1 MSKNLNYRFGEKIR
15 LVRERRGMTLKEVG
29 SVANVSESLVSQI
42 ERNKVSPSVDTL
54 MAITDALD
62 IDPEYLFRDYKKKR
76 NIHITQKKD
85 RNSLTLNNVVYHQ
98 LASISNT
105 DSNSQETEVETMVIE
120 IVPGGQK
127 GDIEYG
133 HPGNEIGI
141 ILSGIGELLYGTETY
156 DLNKGDSVSFS
167 SDIPHILKNKG
178 DDILKAIWI
187 ITPPRVFSLT

>member
-29 SVANVSESLVSQI
+29 AEAKVSESLVSQI

-54 MAITDALD
+54 MAITDALE

-76 NIHITQKKD
+76 KIQITPMDK
-85 RNSLTLNNVVYHQ
+85 RNSLTLNNVTYFQ
-98 LASISNT
+98 LAEISDK
-105 DSNSQETEVETMVIE
+105 DSDLKDISVETMLIE
-120 IVPGGQK
+120 IEPGGQK

-141 ILSGIGELLYGTETY
+141 ILSGKGELLYGTETY
-156 DLNKGDSVSFS
+156 ILNKGDSLSFS
-167 SDIPHILKNKG
+167 SDIPHILRNLG
-178 DDILKAIWI
+178 DDVMKAIWI
-187 ITPPRVFSLT
+187 ITPPRVF

>member
-15 LVRERRGMTLKEVG
+15 IVRERRGMTLKEVG
-29 SVANVSESLVSQI
+29 SEANVSESLVSQI

-76 NIHITQKKD
+76 KIQIIEESK
-85 RNSLTLNNVVYHQ
+85 RNSLSLNDVVYYQ
-98 LASISNT
+98 LASISENDT
-105 DSNSQETEVETMVIE
+105 KSVVTEVESMLIQIE
-120 IVPGGQK
+120 PGGQK

-141 ILSGIGELLYGTETY
+141 ILSGTGELLYGTETY
-156 DLNKGDSVSFS
+156 ELNKGDSLSFS
-167 SDIPHILKNKG
+167 SDIPHILRNKG
-178 DDILKAIWI
+178 EEIMQAIWI
-187 ITPPRVFSLT
+187 ITPQRVF

>member
-29 SVANVSESLVSQI
+29 TEANVSESLVSQI

-76 NIHITQKKD
+76 KIHITHENK
-85 RNSLTLNNVVYHQ
+85 RNSLTLNNVRYYQ
-98 LASISNT
+98 LANISDKNANST
-105 DSNSQETEVETMVIE
+105 DTEVETMLIE
-120 IVPGGQK
+120 IEPGGQK

-141 ILSGIGELLYGTETY
+141 ILSGSGELLYGTETY
-156 DLNKGDSVSFS
+156 ELTKGDSLSFS
-167 SDIPHILKNKG
+167 SDIPHILRNKG
-178 DDILKAIWI
+178 EDVMTAIWI
-187 ITPPRVFSLT
+187 ITPPRVF

>member
-29 SVANVSESLVSQI
+29 AQANVSESLVSQI

-62 IDPEYLFRDYKKKR
+62 IDAEYLFRDYKKKR
-76 NIHITQKKD
+76 KITITEESK
-85 RNSLTLNNVVYHQ
+85 RNSLTLNDVIYYE
-98 LASISNT
+98 LANISEA
-105 DSNSQETEVETMVIE
+105 NSSTAKTEVETMLIE
-120 IVPGGQK
+120 IKPGGQK

-141 ILSGIGELLYGTETY
+141 ILEGSGELLYGTETY
-156 DLNKGDSVSFS
+156 NLNKGDSLSFS
-167 SDIPHILKNKG
+167 SDLPHILMNKG
-178 DDILKAIWI
+178 KDIMKAIWI
-187 ITPPRVFSLT
+187 ITPPRVF

>member
-29 SVANVSESLVSQI
+29 AEANVSESLVSQI

-62 IDPEYLFRDYKKKR
+62 IDPEYLFKDYKKKR
-76 NIHITQKKD
+76 KITITAQKD
-85 RNSLTLNNVVYHQ
+85 RNSLTLNNVVYYQ
-98 LASISNT
+98 LAKIT
-105 DSNSQETEVETMVIE
+105 EKETTIASAEVETLLIE
-120 IVPGGQK
+120 IEPGGQK

-141 ILSGIGELLYGTETY
+141 ILKGSGELLYGTETY
-156 DLNKGDSVSFS
+156 DLKEGDSLSFS
-167 SDIPHILKNKG
+167 SDLPHILRNKG
-178 DDILKAIWI
+178 TEVMKAIWI
-187 ITPPRVFSLT
+187 ITPPRVF

>member
-29 SVANVSESLVSQI
+29 AEANVSESLVSQI

-54 MAITDALD
+54 MAITDSLD

-76 NIHITQKKD
+76 KVHITQKAD
-85 RNSLTLNNVVYHQ
+85 RNSLTLNNVVYYQ
-98 LASISNT
+98 LAAIDDTESSI
-105 DSNSQETEVETMVIE
+105 EKCKVETMLIE
-120 IVPGGQK
+120 IKPGGQK

-141 ILSGIGELLYGTETY
+141 ILSGRGELLYGTETHI
-156 DLNKGDSVSFS
+156 LNKGDSLSFS
-167 SDIPHILKNKG
+167 SDIPHILRNLG
-178 DDILKAIWI
+178 DETLRAIWI
-187 ITPPRVFSLT
+187 ITPPRVF

>member
-29 SVANVSESLVSQI
+29 AAANVSESLVSQI

-62 IDPEYLFRDYKKKR
+62 IDAEYLFKDYKKKR
-76 NIHITQKKD
+76 KITITAESQ
-85 RNSLTLNNVVYHQ
+85 RNSLTLNGVIYYQ
-98 LASISNT
+98 LAKITEKEATITSA
-105 DSNSQETEVETMVIE
+105 EVETLLIE
-120 IVPGGQK
+120 IEPGGQK

-141 ILSGIGELLYGTETY
+141 ILQGYGELLYGTETY
-156 DLNKGDSVSFS
+156 DLKVGDSLSFS
-167 SDIPHILKNKG
+167 SDLPHILRNKG
-178 DDILKAIWI
+178 ADVMKAIWI
-187 ITPPRVFSLT
+187 ITPPRVF

>member
-29 SVANVSESLVSQI
+29 SEANVSESLVSQI

-54 MAITDALD
+54 MAITDALE

-76 NIHITQKKD
+76 KIQITEESK
-85 RNSLTLNNVVYHQ
+85 RNSLTLNDVVYYQ
-98 LASISNT
+98 LASISER
-105 DSNSQETEVETMVIE
+105 DSNAVTTKIETMLIE
-120 IVPGGQK
+120 INPGAQK

-141 ILSGIGELLYGTETY
+141 ILNGTGELLYGTETY
-156 DLNKGDSVSFS
+156 DLKKGDSLSFS
-167 SDIPHILKNKG
+167 SDIPHILRNKG
-178 DDILKAIWI
+178 TEMMQAIWI
-187 ITPPRVFSLT
+187 ITPPRVF

>member
-29 SVANVSESLVSQI
+29 AEANVSESLVSQI

-76 NIHITQKKD
+76 KMEIVPAGE
-85 RNSLTLNNVVYHQ
+85 RNSLTLNNVAYHQ
-98 LASISNT
+98 LASIKENL
-105 DSNSQETEVETMVIE
+105 SQGGKCDIETMMIE
-120 IVPGGQK
+120 IEPGGQK

-141 ILSGIGELLYGTETY
+141 ILSGQGELLYGTETHV
-156 DLNKGDSVSFS
+156 LNEGDSISFS
-167 SDIPHILKNKG
+167 SDIPHILRNLG
-178 DDILKAIWI
+178 DSKMRAIWI
-187 ITPPRVFSLT
+187 ITPPRVF

>member
-1 MSKNLNYRFGEKIR
+1 MPKNLNYRFGEKIR

-29 SVANVSESLVSQI
+29 AEANVSESLVSQI

-76 NIHITQKKD
+76 KVQITHEAQ
-85 RNSLTLNNVVYHQ
+85 RNSLTLNNVIYYQ
-98 LASISNT
+98 LASIL
-105 DSNSQETEVETMVIE
+105 DSETGTGNCEVETMLIE
-120 IVPGGQK
+120 IQPGGQK

-141 ILSGIGELLYGTETY
+141 ILSGKGELLYGTETHI
-156 DLNKGDSVSFS
+156 LNKGDSLSFS
-167 SDIPHILKNKG
+167 SDIPHILRNLGEEK
-178 DDILKAIWI
+178 LEALWI
-187 ITPPRVFSLT
+187 ITPPRVFKD

>member
-29 SVANVSESLVSQI
+29 AEANVSESLVSQI

-76 NIHITQKKD
+76 KISITKKEE
-85 RNSLTLNNVVYHQ
+85 RNNLKLNNVTYFQ
-98 LASISNT
+98 LAKISDKDDKT
-105 DSNSQETEVETMVIE
+105 KVIEVETMLIE
-120 IVPGGQK
+120 IEPGGQK

-141 ILSGIGELLYGTETY
+141 ILHGKGELLYGTETY
-156 DLNKGDSVSFS
+156 DLHKGDSLSFS
-167 SDIPHILKNKG
+167 SDIPHILRNKG
-178 DDILKAIWI
+178 EDVMTAIWI
-187 ITPPRVFSLT
+187 ITPPRVF

>member
-29 SVANVSESLVSQI
+29 AEANVSESLVSQI

-54 MAITDALD
+54 MAITDALG

-76 NIHITQKKD
+76 KITITKKNE
-85 RNSLTLNNVVYHQ
+85 RNNLTLNNVIYFQ
-98 LASISNT
+98 LANIS
-105 DSNSQETEVETMVIE
+105 DKDANSKITEVETMLIE
-120 IVPGGQK
+120 IKPGGQK

-141 ILSGIGELLYGTETY
+141 ILEGSGELLYGTETY
-156 DLNKGDSVSFS
+156 DLNQGDSLSFS
-167 SDIPHILKNKG
+167 SDIPHILRNKG
-178 DDILKAIWI
+178 DVVMKAIWI
-187 ITPPRVFSLT
+187 ITPPRAF

>member
-29 SVANVSESLVSQI
+29 AKANVSESLVSQI

-54 MAITDALD
+54 MAITDALE

-76 NIHITQKKD
+76 KIKIIEESQRH
-85 RNSLTLNNVVYHQ
+85 SLTLNDIIYYQ
-98 LASISNT
+98 MASISEN
-105 DSNSQETEVETMVIE
+105 DSTSKNTEVETMMIE
-120 IVPGGQK
+120 IKPGGQK

-141 ILSGIGELLYGTETY
+141 ILTGSGELLYGTESY
-156 DLNKGDSVSFS
+156 ELNTGDSVSFS
-167 SDIPHILKNKG
+167 SDIPHILMNKG
-178 DDILKAIWI
+178 DDIMKAIWI
-187 ITPPRVFSLT
+187 ITPPRVFKP

>member
-29 SVANVSESLVSQI
+29 AEAKVSESLVSQI

-76 NIHITQKKD
+76 KVIITPEKE
-85 RNSLTLNNVVYHQ
+85 RNSLTLNNVSYFQ
-98 LASISNT
+98 LANISNK
-105 DSNSQETEVETMVIE
+105 DKESKVTEVETMMIE
-120 IVPGGQK
+120 IQPGGEK

-141 ILSGIGELLYGTETY
+141 ILQGSGELVYGTETY
-156 DLNKGDSVSFS
+156 NLKKGDSLSFS
-167 SDIPHILKNKG
+167 SDIPHILKNRG
-178 DDILKAIWI
+178 GNILKAIWI
-187 ITPPRVFSLT
+187 ITPPRVF